1 LKYIFLKV
9 IFLFFLC
16 FSIFSQES
24 PDAPLLSDSVF
35 FINSFVFNVDGIT
48 RPSALINNIGFK
60 EGEEIAGLFSL
71 EKYIQGKTQLL
82 YNQRVLESA
91 AIEYS
96 IGVMRHD
103 GKYPVDLVVNAKDSR
118 NFVILPKPKYSS
130 NSGFSI
136 AIGIQHYNFF
146 GTMSPFKIDVGYRHD
161 EQGRNNYLF
170 SLDSNVPFRAFDLNW
185 NLSFVNDFEYR
196 PHLENPLY
204 YKNTTGLYANL
215 PLGRTVATLG
225 FSESV
230 IINEENLSFDGNTHN
245 DINSI
250 HFGPSVGIGRVDW
263 IGNFQNGLYANIIQ
277 SYSYNFHN
285 KEFDKSPW
293 GIYHEIS
300 SLAHVF
306 SGFFLG
312 FPRA

>member
-1 LKYIFLKV
+1 V
-9 IFLFFLC
+9 
-16 FSIFSQES
+16 FSQEK
-24 PDAPLLSDSVF
+24 AAAAVEEIYV
-35 FINSFVFNVDGIT
+35 INSFVFNIDGIT
-48 RPSALINNIGFK
+48 RPPALINAGEFR
-60 EGEEIAGLFSL
+60 EGGEITGLSNL
-71 EKYIQGKTQLL
+71 ENYIQEKTQLL

-103 GKYPVDLVVNAKDSR
+103 GKYPVDLVINVKDTK
-118 NFVILPKPKYSS
+118 NFFILPSPNYSS

-136 AIGIQHYNFF
+136 EISIQHYNFF
-146 GTMSPFKIDVGYRHD
+146 GTMSPFKIDAGYRHD
-161 EQGRNNYLF
+161 EQGHNNYLF
-170 SLDSNVPFRAFDLNW
+170 SLDSGVSFRAFDLNW
-185 NLSFVNDFEYR
+185 NLSSVNDFEYR

-215 PLGRTVATLG
+215 PLGRAVATLG
-225 FSESV
+225 VSESV
-230 IINEENLSFDGNTHN
+230 IINEESLSFDGKIHN

-250 HFGPSVGIGRVDW
+250 HFGPEIGFGRVDW
-263 IGNFQNGLYANIIQ
+263 IGNFQDGLYANIIQ

-285 KEFDKSPW
+285 KNFDKSPW

-300 SLAHVF
+300 GITHVF

-312 FPRA
+312 SPRA